1 MNTPNPIPSGSPAG
15 TSAPTN
21 PAMPTLGSILGAVV
35 GTTIITKTGQM
46 SDPVTSGAI
55 LSATGAFFTAL
66 FHWLG
71 TKIGVN
77 LG

>member
-1 MNTPNPIPSGSPAG
+1 MNTPNPVPGAPAG
-15 TSAPTN
+15 TAPATG
-21 PAMPTLGSILGAVV
+21 PAMPTLGSILGAVA
-35 GTTIITKTGQM
+35 GTAIIAKTGQQN
-46 SDPVTSGAI
+46 DPVVAGAI

-66 FHWLG
+66 FHWIG